1 MLQLSSMYSF
11 QVSTLASM
19 RESTLMLSVNW
30 NLKEPQKLNTPHG
43 QTVTRVFT
51 LPMIKRTLSFH
62 KVNFYRP
69 QRSCGRGY
77 VLTGVCHSVNGWGV
91 SASVHAGIPHPSPLG
106 ADSPRKQNPAYT
118 QWVAGKHPTGMHSCN
133 KYLYSN
139 KSFRATHWFFCN
151 EALKWL
157 VLNYIHTN
165 VWNGLK

>member
-19 RESTLMLSVNW
+19 RESTLTLSVNW
-30 NLKEPQKLNTPHG
+30 SLKEPQKLNTPRG

-77 VLTGVCHSVNGWGV
+77 VFTGVCHSVNGGGV
-91 SASVHAGIPHPSPLG
+91 SASVHAGIPHPSPWEQTPPQ
-106 ADSPRKQNPAYT
+106 SRPPREQTPPGSRLRHTLNEWPVRILLECILVTNIYT
-118 QWVAGKHPTGMHSCN
+118 LIKVSVRLTD
-133 KYLYSN
+133 
-139 KSFRATHWFFCN
+139 FFVM
-151 EALKWL
+151 KR
-157 VLNYIHTN
+157 
-165 VWNGLK
+165 

>member
-30 NLKEPQKLNTPHG
+30 SLKEPQKLNTPQG

-69 QRSCGRGY
+69 QRSCGRRY
-77 VLTGVCHSVNGWGV
+77 VFTGVCHSVNGGV

-106 ADSPRKQNPAYT
+106 ADTPPPEQTIPGADSPRKQTPAYT
-118 QWVAGKHPTGMHSCN
+118 QWVAGTHPTGMHSCN
-133 KYLYSN
+133 KYLYAN
-139 KSFRATHWFFCN
+139 KSFRATHWLF
-151 EALKWL
+151 L
-157 VLNYIHTN
+157 
-165 VWNGLK
+165 